1 MTGNCM
7 TVTGE
12 TCGYWLGVKK
22 TEKRVDKD
30 ILSFILSLSCQN
42 KNKKIKQTTHQHAK
56 SS

>member
-22 TEKRVDKD
+22 TKKEWTRT
-30 ILSFILSLSCQN
+30 SFHSSSLSLT
-42 KNKKIKQTTHQHAK
+42 KTKIKK
-56 SS
+56 

>member
-22 TEKRVDKD
+22 TEKK
-30 ILSFILSLSCQN
+30 SGQGHPFIHPLSLAKTKI
-42 KNKKIKQTTHQHAK
+42 KNKTNY
-56 SS
+56 SSTC

>member
-30 ILSFILSLSCQN
+30 ILSFILSLLP
-42 KNKKIKQTTHQHAK
+42 KQK
-56 SS
+56 